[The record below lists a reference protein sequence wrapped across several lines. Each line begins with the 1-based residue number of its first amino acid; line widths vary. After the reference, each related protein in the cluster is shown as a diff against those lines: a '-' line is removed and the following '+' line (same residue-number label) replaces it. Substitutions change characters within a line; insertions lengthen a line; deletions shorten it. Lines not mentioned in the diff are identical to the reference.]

1 MKKTASLLMCLV
13 FLLAGAGILPV
24 AGQEEPRPGAPT
36 AGNLIFLPMVVS
48 QPSYSIAGQVTDQ
61 QGAPLSGVMVNSGD
75 GNQTVTDQNGNYFMS
90 TQHSAYSVAPF
101 LEGVGFAPTALDVNV
116 DGNLA
121 NLDFMGYSGCGDL
134 IVNGDFESDA
144 GWELQ
149 NASITSAR
157 FNSGARSLQLGLLN
171 PAANA
176 NSVSRAMT
184 PVIHIPQDAQGAV
197 LRVWLFTQ
205 ALTGAS
211 AESGEAAVNRP
222 DEVVFGDPVDPND
235 RQLLQV
241 LDANGAPLEDLLTL
255 QGVNGGQWALVQ
267 FSLADFAN
275 NNIRL
280 GLRVENDGSGA
291 VSAMYADDISLQTC
305 PTLVTPEEIAAGVN
319 AAEDTAACVN
329 QIINPGFET
338 RKGWGIPFTA
348 YSAGYQPKTLMY
360 PEVVYAGDWSMRTGI
375 PSYLAHQNRY
385 SYSDAW
391 QTVYI
396 PPWATSARLRLYNK
410 MVSLAAPASSELQTE
425 ERNLAEVEP
434 QFAAGASWGDA
445 ALAGYRMYI
454 LLLNPFTGRIIQTLQ
469 AWDARN
475 NNWKLREYDLTA
487 FRGQSVRIQF
497 GTFNDGDIFNRV
509 TSMYVDEATVDVCGG
524 VAPPPPPPPSAA
536 CPAGYTQR
544 LFNTSFEASN
554 GWYIPIT
561 AYSAR
566 YTTLRANSGAR
577 SMLTGIVNPWHN
589 RYSYSDFGQPV
600 FIPPGVSAAILRF
613 NVFRQS
619 NDWAGRDRQYL
630 LVLNSWGY
638 WIDTL
643 LWNSSNNSQTWQTI
657 ERDVRYL
664 RGNSIRLHFGTFN
677 NGWNGITAMFVDDVS
692 LCTLP

>member
-1 MKKTASLLMCLV
+1 MKKIMILLICLV
-13 FLLAGAGILPV
+13 FLLAGTGILPA
-24 AGQEEPRPGAPT
+24 AGQEEPEPGAP
-36 AGNLIFLPMVVS
+36 AAENRIFLPMVIN
-48 QPSYSIAGQVTDQ
+48 QPPYSIAGQVTDQ
-61 QGAPLSGVMVNSGD
+61 QGAPLSGVIVNSGD
-75 GNQTVTDQNGNYFMS
+75 GKTTITDEDGNYFMR
-90 TQHSAYSVAPF
+90 TQSSLYSVAPF
-101 LEGVGFAPTALDVNV
+101 MEGVGFAPTALDVDV

-134 IVNGDFESDA
+134 VVNGGFESDE
-144 GWELQ
+144 GWDLQ
-149 NASITSAR
+149 NAAITNTR
-157 FNSGARSLQLGLLN
+157 FNGGARSLQLGLLN

-176 NSVSRAMT
+176 NSVSVAMT
-184 PVIHIPQDAQGAV
+184 PVIHIPQEAQGAV

-211 AESGEAAVNRP
+211 GEEAVNQP
-222 DEVVFGDPVDPND
+222 EEAVFGDPVDQND
-235 RQLLQV
+235 RQLVQA
-241 LDANGAPLEDLLTL
+241 LDANGAPLKSLLEL
-255 QGVNGGQWALVQ
+255 KGVNGGQWALVQ

-280 GLRVENDGSGA
+280 GFRVENDGSGA
-291 VSAMYADDISLQTC
+291 VSAMYADDLSLQTC
-305 PTLVTPEEIAAGVN
+305 PTLVTPEEIEAGVSG
-319 AAEDTAACVN
+319 AEDAAACAN

-348 YSAGYQPKTLMY
+348 YSAGYQQKTLLF
-360 PEVVYAGDWSMRTGI
+360 PEVAYAGDWSMRTGI
-375 PSYLAHQNRY
+375 PSYLAHQNRF

-396 PPWATSARLRLYNK
+396 PPWATSATLRLQNK
-410 MVSLAAPASSELQTE
+410 MVSLEAPASGSLQTE
-425 ERNLAEVEP
+425 ERNLAEIEP
-434 QFAAGASWGDA
+434 QFAAGASWGEA
-445 ALAGYRMYI
+445 ALSGDRMYI

-487 FRGQSVRIQF
+487 FRGQSIRIQF

-509 TSMYVDEATVDVCGG
+509 TSMYVDEAFVDVCGG
-524 VAPPPPPPPSAA
+524 VVPPPPPPPGIA
-536 CPAGYTQR
+536 CPPGYTQR
-544 LFNTSFEASN
+544 LINTSFEASN

-566 YTTLRANSGAR
+566 YTTQRASSGAR

-600 FIPPGVSAAILRF
+600 YIPPGVSAAILRF

-619 NDWAGRDRQYL
+619 DDWFGSDKQYL
-630 LVLNSWGY
+630 LALNHWGY

-643 LWNSSNNSQTWQTI
+643 MWNSSNNSQTWQTI

-692 LCTLP
+692 LCTIP